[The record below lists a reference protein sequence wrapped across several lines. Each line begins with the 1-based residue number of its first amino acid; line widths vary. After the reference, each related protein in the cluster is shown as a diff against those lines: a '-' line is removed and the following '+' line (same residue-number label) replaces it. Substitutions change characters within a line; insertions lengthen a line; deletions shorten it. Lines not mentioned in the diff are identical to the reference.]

1 MSEVSRHDVN
11 ASVQEYKKTA
21 KVALNSLQYILKRIE
36 ESNRSIDNQVG
47 IYIDK
52 GNNHISRKLV
62 DKNNIATAL
71 NSDELQQLQIAL
83 TKPQELRGE
92 VLIFVGKEKVMHVE
106 NGVVNTDK
114 LNLIKLQQ
122 EFTAEAKQPLKE
134 QVKVEVSKENK
145 LVEDIREM
153 IKVMR
158 KQRGIPEGDYMPIPS
173 NKYYFWEKDGEV
185 AVTCKY
191 GRGELLNNKGLTALA
206 SQTDIK
212 NFEKIHDFT
221 VSVKQEQCRIE
232 QQQAVEQ
239 IVTNAPKIGL

>member
-1 MSEVSRHDVN
+1 M
-11 ASVQEYKKTA
+11 
-21 KVALNSLQYILKRIE
+21 QYILKRIE

-173 NKYYFWEKDGEV
+173 NKYYFWEKD
-185 AVTCKY
+185 
-191 GRGELLNNKGLTALA
+191 RGSCCDL
-206 SQTDIK
+206 
-212 NFEKIHDFT
+212 
-221 VSVKQEQCRIE
+221 
-232 QQQAVEQ
+232 
-239 IVTNAPKIGL
+239 